1 MYIKITCSNGFCGC
15 EEEFYEEV
23 DNKDEARNLANDIL
37 DNDYAF
43 AEPDGRFLPGASSF
57 NDTDYEEY
65 DEEYDDYVKNL
76 EVWWEEITEEE
87 FEDNK

>member
-23 DNKDEARNLANDIL
+23 KNEEEADNLTYDIL
-37 DNDYAF
+37 NNDYAF

-57 NDTDYEEY
+57 DDTDYEDYE
-65 DEEYDDYVKNL
+65 EEYDDYINNL
-76 EVWWEEITEEE
+76 EGWWEEITEEE